1 METIE
6 QIENLISEG
15 IQSPQL
21 AADLRVTLSAKYSR
35 ECGRLE
41 EILKVKPKIW
51 LEMRE
56 TTKSDTSCNHKWDGS
71 ELGTDEMVIRL
82 RLKRLEKLISS
93 MSSFL
98 KVKENEAKNIY

>member
-1 METIE
+1 MKEIAEIE
-6 QIENLISEG
+6 QIISDG

-21 AADLRVTLSAKYSR
+21 AAELRIELSAKYSR

-51 LEMRE
+51 LEMRKN
-56 TTKSDTSCNHKWDGS
+56 TKSDTSATRNWEGS
-71 ELGTDEMVIRL
+71 ELGTEEMIIRL
-82 RLKRLEKLISS
+82 RLKRLEKLISCLT
-93 MSSFL
+93 SFL